1 MLCSGSH
8 FLQAVEVPRQPN
20 SWRAR
25 ASIETKD
32 CPMSNHFREMA
43 LKAKAA
49 YDEKVATKR
58 RKKEADADAKAK
70 GILAQV
76 EVLRDEVLPL
86 LNEAKVALE
95 ETGVGVKIAEEY
107 LDEASSNHPP
117 RILFQCLGLK
127 RPSDRSQIQ
136 TSGLAFTVEGDQV
149 WAAAAESATASRYSV
164 RLGSSRVGEGRT
176 IVSKAVQ
183 HAVNAYYAE
192 LSRHQGW

>member
-1 MLCSGSH
+1 
-8 FLQAVEVPRQPN
+8 
-20 SWRAR
+20 
-25 ASIETKD
+25 
-32 CPMSNHFREMA
+32 MSDHFREMA

-49 YDEKVATKR
+49 YDEKVATER

-70 GILAQV
+70 GILAKV
-76 EVLRDEVLPL
+76 EVLKDEVLPL

-107 LDEASSNHPP
+107 LDEASSNQPP

-127 RPSDRSQIQ
+127 RPSDGSQIP

-183 HAVNAYYAE
+183 HAVDAYYAE